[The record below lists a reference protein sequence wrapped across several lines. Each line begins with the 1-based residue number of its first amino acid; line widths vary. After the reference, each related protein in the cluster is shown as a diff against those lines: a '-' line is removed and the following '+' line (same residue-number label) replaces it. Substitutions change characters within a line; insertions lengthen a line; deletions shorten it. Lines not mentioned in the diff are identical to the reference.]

1 MPISLDQLIEEINSE
16 ETVLF
21 FGAGSSMPSFAPS
34 GVKLTSML
42 AAKFCLPDDYSL
54 RELSSLIEHKRSRK
68 ELISELRKIIQGL
81 KPSGGLLNLPLYPW
95 KSLYTTNYDSLIEQ
109 SYVFQRQPL
118 SVYTNNFDFQ
128 VHGKSDPLKLF
139 KLHGTIDKDV
149 CDGESSRIIIT
160 DQDYDKTNDYR
171 EHIWARFRDDISNS
185 HVLIIGYSLADPHIK
200 EVIEGVAKI
209 NNTSGAGKTTLLL
222 YTEDLDRA
230 SLYEV
235 RGIRVCFGGINEFTA
250 ALSKRKAILTD
261 DEVASDFFRETPE
274 LRPIT
279 VDVSHQL
286 LADSDAGSMFNGW
299 PATYSD
305 IKAGLT
311 FERDIADLSV
321 AELVGSDKTF
331 YVIVG
336 ASGVGKTTAARQI
349 VLKMMS
355 KGYVCWEHKTDLSL
369 DTIAWLSV
377 GKNLKSNDKR
387 ACLLIDEAHTHLH
400 AINELID
407 RLIANQVNNLTIICA
422 SARNLWNPRVKSP
435 NIYKHGVE
443 VSLSRLSKIEIDRLL
458 SLVDRTPVFIKLTE
472 PSFSGFSRS
481 ERKRRL
487 EDRCESDMFV
497 CLKNIFASEKFDDI
511 ILREY
516 AGLPE
521 ELQNIYKLVAAMEH
535 SGIRVH
541 RQLVIRLLGIPA
553 VTIQALLVNLT
564 DIISEYNLSS
574 REGIYVWRGRHSVI
588 VGIIAKYKFS
598 DTEKLVQLFTSVI
611 DCISPTYEIEIRTIR
626 ELCNVDSGLQMIP
639 DKNVQ
644 NTLLRKMISTAPG
657 ERVPRHR
664 LIRNLIE
671 LGEYEKAETEI
682 RIFDNDFNSDGAVM
696 RYKINLLTARAI
708 HTTGIM
714 EEDRVAILK
723 EACEVAHIALN
734 KFPGHKY
741 VHAAH
746 CELGIEFYRK
756 TKDYSVF
763 DFALE
768 ELKKSESKAGD
779 PELSKLIS
787 RYERQISG
795 QLSVDNTVDAGA
807 VD

>member
-1 MPISLDQLIEEINSE
+1 MPISLDQLVEEIDPE

-34 GVKLTSML
+34 GAKLTSIL
-42 AAKFCLPDDYSL
+42 ASKFSLPDDYSL

-68 ELISELRKIIQGL
+68 DLITELRRVIQDL

-95 KSLYTTNYDSLIEQ
+95 KSLYTTNYDNLIEQ
-109 SYVFQRQPL
+109 SYAFQRQSL
-118 SVYTNNFDFQ
+118 NVYTNNFDFQ
-128 VHGKSDPLKLF
+128 IHNKSDPLKLF

-149 CDGESSRIIIT
+149 SDGDSSRIIIT

-171 EHIWARFRDDISNS
+171 EHIWTRFKDDISNS

-200 EVIEGVAKI
+200 EIIETVAKI

-222 YTEDLDRA
+222 FTEDVDRA

-250 ALSKRKAILTD
+250 SLSKRKPVLAD
-261 DEVASDFFRETPE
+261 DEITNDFFREAPE

-279 VDVSHQL
+279 IDVAHQV
-286 LADSDAGSMFNGW
+286 LAGPDAGSMFNGW

-311 FERDIADLSV
+311 FERDVADSSLS
-321 AELVGSDKTF
+321 ELVGSDKIF

-349 VLKMMS
+349 SLKLLA
-355 KGYVCWEHKTDLSL
+355 KGYLCWEHKTDLTL
-369 DTIAWLSV
+369 DIGAWLTV
-377 GKNLKSNDKR
+377 GKSLKSADQK

-400 AINELID
+400 GINELID
-407 RLIANQVNNLTIICA
+407 RLITNQISNLTIVCA

-435 NIYKHGVE
+435 NIYKYGAE
-443 VSLSRLSKIEIDRLL
+443 VSLSRLSRNEIDRLL

-487 EDRCESDMFV
+487 EDRCEADMFV

-516 AGLPE
+516 AALPE

-553 VTIQALLVNLT
+553 VTIQGLLINLT

-598 DTEKLVQLFTSVI
+598 NTEKLVQLFTNVI

-639 DKNVQ
+639 DKSTQ
-644 NTLLRKMISTAPG
+644 NRLLRKMISTAPG

-708 HTTGIM
+708 HTSGIM
-714 EEDRVAILK
+714 EEDRIAILR
-723 EACEVAHIALN
+723 EACDVAHIALN

-763 DFALE
+763 DFALS
-768 ELKKSESKAGD
+768 ELKKSEGKAGD

-795 QLSVDNTVDAGA
+795 QLSIDSALDNSA